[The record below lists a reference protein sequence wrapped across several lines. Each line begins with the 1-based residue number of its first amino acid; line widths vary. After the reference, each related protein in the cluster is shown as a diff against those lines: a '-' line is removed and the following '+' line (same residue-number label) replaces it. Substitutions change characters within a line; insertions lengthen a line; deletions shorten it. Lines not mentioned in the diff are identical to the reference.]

1 MIAKD
6 IVRVNSQIS
15 KMSEFCGQLKAL
27 TLRISGISTLN
38 ELTNAMEEASSAIT
52 KVSSKLDA
60 GKLADLSKNL
70 AKEDAKLDMK
80 QEMLSDVLDGIGE
93 SMDDPVE
100 QERLYQ
106 QVLQDVGIQVEGL
119 VLIIIKSNKL
129 FILFILIFFS

>member
-1 MIAKD
+1 MLAKD
-6 IVRVNSQIS
+6 IVRVGTQIG
-15 KMSEFCGQLKAL
+15 KMGEFCGQLKAL

-60 GKLADLSKNL
+60 GKLAQLSKDL

-93 SMDDPVE
+93 SMDDPAE

-106 QVLQDVGIQVEGL
+106 QVLKDVGIEVKEL
-119 VLIIIKSNKL
+119 V
-129 FILFILIFFS
+129 FY

>member
-1 MIAKD
+1 MLAKD
-6 IVRVNSQIS
+6 IVRVNTQVG

-60 GKLADLSKNL
+60 GKLAELSKSL

-93 SMDDPVE
+93 SMDDPAE

-119 VLIIIKSNKL
+119 VI
-129 FILFILIFFS
+129 